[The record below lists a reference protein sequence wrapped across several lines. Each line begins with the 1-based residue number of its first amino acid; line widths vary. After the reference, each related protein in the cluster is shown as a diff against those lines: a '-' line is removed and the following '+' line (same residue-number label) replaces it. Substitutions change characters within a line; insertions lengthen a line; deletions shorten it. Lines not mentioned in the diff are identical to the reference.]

1 MPSSFSHTTKRLPLF
16 KLLKQKNIIMKKVL
30 LFAVIAIL
38 SLTSYAQNFVSDNY
52 QNYLDA
58 ENSTVVQVHG
68 VTFQL
73 AADFLEEADNENT
86 DEIRETLR
94 TIKSFQLVAMPDLA
108 NPQSEYSGGLSKLN
122 DNFDELVNV
131 KDQESRFSVHIDEE
145 DGIVY
150 ELVGLGSE
158 SDEGKFLAFS
168 LTGEIPLEMIG
179 EIMNKVESKGGK
191 DLMNILDDKEIEI
204 SSINVYPNPTSAN
217 NRLTVEIPDN
227 LIGGEGLFV
236 DLNGKVITKFEIQNQ
251 IQELKTDGLSPGY
264 YVVSLSKDGTTVKRK
279 VNVIR

>member
-1 MPSSFSHTTKRLPLF
+1 
-16 KLLKQKNIIMKKVL
+16 MKKVL

-251 IQELKTDGLSPGY
+251 VQELKTDGLSPGY

>member
-122 DNFDELVNV
+122 DNFVELVNV

-217 NRLTVEIPDN
+217 NRLTLEIPDN